1 MKSDESRL
9 YWTPAPPKLE
19 VAPAK
24 VKDILF
30 PDYESKSVS
39 METRE
44 LSATQQEEMEESSES
59 EEEDMEV
66 DTEQERYEEIF
77 RYEILHDMKYGPF
90 MF

>member
-1 MKSDESRL
+1 
-9 YWTPAPPKLE
+9 
-19 VAPAK
+19 
-24 VKDILF
+24 
-30 PDYESKSVS
+30 

-77 RYEILHDMKYGPF
+77 RYVILHDMKCGRF
-90 MF
+90 IF

>member
-1 MKSDESRL
+1 
-9 YWTPAPPKLE
+9 
-19 VAPAK
+19 
-24 VKDILF
+24 
-30 PDYESKSVS
+30 

>member
-1 MKSDESRL
+1 
-9 YWTPAPPKLE
+9 
-19 VAPAK
+19 
-24 VKDILF
+24 
-30 PDYESKSVS
+30 

-77 RYEILHDMKYGPF
+77 RYIILHDIICLSWSQLFYHLKI
-90 MF
+90 